1 MRLPGR
7 CCLQTENEE
16 NRRQLQ
22 FELGLM
28 RQEYSVLLYGG
39 KMQLFPEVSTNLAT
53 YRLARLVVTIRG
65 A

>member
-1 MRLPGR
+1 M
-7 CCLQTENEE
+7 QAENEE

-28 RQEYSVLLYGG
+28 RSEYSVLLYGG
-39 KMQLFPEVSTNLAT
+39 KMQLFPEVSGLGVAMFCMNLAPDK
-53 YRLARLVVTIRG
+53 LA